1 MSEALRG
8 MGDTL
13 LVHHFLEQSAARYPE
28 KIAVIHDAVRASYRE
43 VNGLAN
49 RLAHFL
55 VGMGVR
61 KGDRVVLMFEN
72 SLEYVAGYYG
82 TLKTG
87 AVSVPLS
94 TDLKPD
100 GLKHLLAEIEPTF
113 IISSNRFEKLL
124 YDNASGLPTI
134 KGILLKAPKLK
145 WSSIPFPIHVW
156 GEIIEKGEDAGA
168 SGISVSRDD
177 LAAIIYTSGSTG
189 RPKGV
194 MLSHQ
199 NIVSNTRSIC
209 QYLNLTKDD
218 MQMVVLPFFYVMGK
232 SLLNTHIA
240 VGGTVV
246 INNKFAF
253 PATVLNEMVKEGVTG
268 FSGVPSTYAYLLHR
282 SPLAG
287 YRDKLMTLRY
297 CSQAGGHM
305 PRVIKEGLRQV
316 LPEHTAI
323 YIMYGATE
331 AAARLSYLE
340 SERYQDKMD
349 SIGKAIPGVNLR
361 IMDPGGAEV
370 QPGQVGELW
379 AQGPNIMKGYWKDP
393 GATNL
398 VLMDGFYRTGDQA
411 FQDSDGYYYIVGRKD
426 DLIKVKGHRI
436 NPREI
441 EDVLMSSGKLVEAAV
456 LGVPDELMGHKLV
469 AFVVAGANEYSQ
481 HEILSFCARKL
492 PKHKQPAEIKNI
504 RSLPKNASGKIDR
517 MKCLDLLG

>member
-1 MSEALRG
+1 

-49 RLAHFL
+49 RLARFL

-72 SLEYVAGYYG
+72 SLEYVVGYYG

-100 GLKHLLAEIEPTF
+100 GLRHLLAEIEPTF
-113 IISSNRFEKLL
+113 VISSNRFEKLL
-124 YDNASGLPTI
+124 YDNVSGLPAF

-145 WSSIPFPIHVW
+145 WSSIPFSINLW
-156 GEIIEKGEDAGA
+156 GEIIEKGKDAEDP
-168 SGISVSRDD
+168 GISFDGDD
-177 LAAIIYTSGSTG
+177 LAGVIYTSGSTG

-209 QYLNLTKDD
+209 QYLNLTGDD
-218 MQMVVLPFFYVMGK
+218 VQMVVLPFFYVMGK
-232 SLLNTHIA
+232 SLLNTHMA
-240 VGGTVV
+240 AGGTVV

-253 PATVLNEMVKEGVTG
+253 PASVLNEMVKEGVTG

-287 YRDKLMTLRY
+287 YREKLVALRY

-305 PRVIKEGLRQV
+305 SRVIKEGLRQV

-340 SERYQDKMD
+340 PERYLDKMD

-361 IMDPGGAEV
+361 IMAPGGTEV

-379 AQGPNIMKGYWKDP
+379 VKGPNIMKGYWKDP
-393 GATNL
+393 GATKQ
-398 VLMDGFYRTGDQA
+398 VLMDGYYCTGDQA
-411 FQDSDGYYYIVGRKD
+411 FQDSEGYFYIVGRKD

-456 LGVPDELMGHKLV
+456 LGVPDDLMGHKLV
-469 AFVVAGANEYSQ
+469 AIVVAKADDIS
-481 HEILSFCARKL
+481 HAEILSFCARKL
-492 PKHKQPAEIKNI
+492 PRHKLPVEVKSV
-504 RSLPKNASGKIDR
+504 RTLPKSASGKIDR
-517 MKCLDLLG
+517 AKCMDLLKQMK